1 MMSRQRSFALGAITV
16 VLALLVIMLASP
28 LLSGGFARVTPGS
41 AGPQT
46 SAPAQVT
53 TVDTRNTLIVSGV
66 GTASTTP
73 DVARLDVGV
82 ESRAQTAQ
90 AAADATNKKQ
100 AAIIAALKAK
110 GIDAKDLQT
119 TNYSL
124 FVEHSTNPNDAN
136 TVTGYRTSTTVRAT
150 VRQIDQVGAV
160 LDAAVAAGA
169 NQVFGIT
176 FGLNDSE
183 PLMVQARDLAILNA
197 KAKANAMA
205 NSAGIKLGKILNIS
219 ESVAG
224 GPVPFAVDARASSAA
239 PIEAGE
245 TSVRAQVSVTYA
257 IE

>member
-1 MMSRQRSFALGAITV
+1 MSRQRSFALGAVTV
-16 VLALLVIMLASP
+16 VLALLVVMLASP
-28 LLSGGFARVTPGS
+28 LLSNGLARVTPAN

-46 SAPAQVT
+46 SAPVQAT
-53 TVDTRNTLIVSGV
+53 SVDARNTLIVSGV
-66 GTASTTP
+66 GTASGTP

-110 GIDAKDLQT
+110 GIEAKDLQT
-119 TNYSL
+119 TNYNL
-124 FVEHSTNPNDAN
+124 FVERSNNPNEAN
-136 TVTGYRTSTTVRAT
+136 TVTAYRASTTLRAT

-160 LDAAVAAGA
+160 LDAAVGAGA

-183 PLMVQARDLAILNA
+183 PLLAQAREKAILNA
-197 KAKANAMA
+197 RAKADAMA
-205 NSAGIKLGKILNIS
+205 KTAGIKLGKILNIS
-219 ESVAG
+219 ESFAG
-224 GPVPFAVDARASSAA
+224 GPVPLALDARASSAA
-239 PIEAGE
+239 PIEVGE
-245 TSVRAQVSVTYA
+245 TSVRAQLSVTFA

>member
-28 LLSGGFARVTPGS
+28 LLSGGFARITPVS

-183 PLMVQARDLAILNA
+183 PLLGQARDKAILNA
-197 KAKANAMA
+197 KAKADAMA
-205 NSAGIKLGKILNIS
+205 KTAGIKLGKILNIS

-245 TSVRAQVSVTYA
+245 TSVRAQVSVTFA

>member
-1 MMSRQRSFALGAITV
+1 MSRQRSFALGALTV
-16 VLALLVIMLASP
+16 VLALLVVMLASP
-28 LLSGGFARVTPGS
+28 LLSSNLAQVTPAS

-53 TVDTRNTLIVSGV
+53 TVDVRNTLIVGGL
-66 GTASTTP
+66 GTASGAP
-73 DVARLDVGV
+73 DVARVEVGV

-110 GIDAKDLQT
+110 GIEAKDLQT
-119 TNYSL
+119 TNYNL
-124 FVEHSTNPNDAN
+124 FVERSNNPNEAN
-136 TVTGYRTSTTVRAT
+136 TVTGYRASTTLRAT

-160 LDAAVAAGA
+160 LDSAVGAGA

-183 PLMVQARDLAILNA
+183 PLLGQARDKAILNA
-197 KAKANAMA
+197 KAKADAMA
-205 NSAGIKLGKILNIS
+205 KTAGIKLGKILNIS
-219 ESVAG
+219 ESVSG
-224 GPVPFAVDARASSAA
+224 GPVPLSFDAKASSAA

-245 TSVRAQVSVTYA
+245 TSVRAQVSVTFA